1 MKKKKKS
8 PQRSPTEERW
18 RLGLR
23 SYSCNQWMIL
33 EAQLPHP
40 HNRKKQKRLC
50 ALKGPSL
57 LDVPLFSLFTLLCFK
72 YSSALVIIA
81 LLLAPLFWVNCFF
94 PPFCFPL
101 LRPSSHPLP
110 PLPPSLSLRGLSS
123 GMRERGEWGRQALSW
138 LSWEPLAPCVLG
150 PVLPPLSI
158 NLQWQPHCLPN
169 PPRILGDDRPAPLC
183 SINLWPPTLRH
194 QSQAWGSGVIPA
206 RATGRTPV
214 WCPRRDSCHTDNL
227 FTKMYLSWILKGG
240 VTYSHTLFT
249 FCLHGVY
256 TGSEWEDKDVEMKF
270 IRRLFI
276 TGGDLVSSQ
285 QCQVMQRVLNY
296 AHTPIMWKR
305 PALLEGVVRYFHWDQ
320 WNMMAA
326 SIFSQRMHDIYSLS
340 GW

>member
-1 MKKKKKS
+1 MLLPS
-8 PQRSPTEERW
+8 PLSFPTPP
-18 RLGLR
+18 
-23 SYSCNQWMIL
+23 SCPP
-33 EAQLPHP
+33 PH
-40 HNRKKQKRLC
+40 
-50 ALKGPSL
+50 
-57 LDVPLFSLFTLLCFK
+57 
-72 YSSALVIIA
+72 
-81 LLLAPLFWVNCFF
+81 
-94 PPFCFPL
+94 
-101 LRPSSHPLP
+101 
-110 PLPPSLSLRGLSS
+110 PSLSLRGLSS

-194 QSQAWGSGVIPA
+194 QSQARGSGVVPA

-227 FTKMYLSWILKGG
+227 FTKTYLSWILKGG
-240 VTYSHTLFT
+240 VTYSHTSFT

-256 TGSEWEDKDVEMKF
+256 IGSKWEDKDVAKKF
-270 IRRLFI
+270 IRRSFI
-276 TGGDLVSSQ
+276 TGGDFDSSQ

-296 AHTPIMWKR
+296 TNTLIMWKH

-326 SIFSQRMHDIYSLS
+326 SISPQGMHDIYSLS